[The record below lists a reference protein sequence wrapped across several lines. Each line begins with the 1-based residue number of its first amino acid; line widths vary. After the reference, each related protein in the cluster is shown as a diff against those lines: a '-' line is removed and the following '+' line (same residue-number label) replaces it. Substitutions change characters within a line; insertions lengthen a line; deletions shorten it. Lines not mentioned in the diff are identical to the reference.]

1 MEQVQK
7 QPNQELKQFLNEIPA
22 GDLKQTERRLIEAT
36 KTTPYIFR
44 NWRLGITKIPL
55 LERSVMNTVSN
66 EMYNKQIFN
75 LD

>member
-1 MEQVQK
+1 MEVEKK
-7 QPNQELKQFLNEIPA
+7 QPHEELKQFLGRVPAEEI
-22 GDLKQTERRLIEAT
+22 KSVERKLIEAA

-55 LERSVMNTVSN
+55 LERSVMNTVST
-66 EMYNKQIFN
+66 EVYSKTIFK

>member
-1 MEQVQK
+1 MDVKNK
-7 QPNQELKQFLNEIPA
+7 QPNQELKQFLNDIPA
-22 GDLKQTERRLIEAT
+22 GDLKQTERRLIEAA

-66 EMYNKQIFN
+66 EVYNLSIFN
-75 LD
+75 

>member
-1 MEQVQK
+1 MSEENK
-7 QPNQELKQFLNEIPA
+7 QPNQELKEFLNSIPA

-66 EMYNKQIFN
+66 ELYQKLIFK